1 MVAGPK
7 RSLPTL
13 AIMATFAPQR
23 RAATAWLAPLP
34 PKPRSNFLPKMVSPG
49 RGKTSLKVVRSTLA
63 LPTTAMKDCLG
74 IVANYSC
81 VLWSVG
87 RVCLK
92 LRVGFNPEV
101 AEGTEKTGR
110 NGIYCAHG
118 AQH

>member
-1 MVAGPK
+1 
-7 RSLPTL
+7 
-13 AIMATFAPQR
+13 
-23 RAATAWLAPLP
+23 
-34 PKPRSNFLPKMVSPG
+34 
-49 RGKTSLKVVRSTLA
+49 
-63 LPTTAMKDCLG
+63 MKDCLG

-118 AQH
+118 AQHAAPLQVKAELRLDRVGGGAYKHERAKDETRMFEPSTPGKYLSWEPLEHVYAA